1 MGAVGGRVSWRNKK
15 LYKIALLCCV
25 YTEKESWL
33 HADDNENAV
42 EMISIFHPQLEE
54 EAALS
59 QTHGN
64 KFERESSFDGDKQKS
79 LHSSSCN
86 GERLKIYRILME

>member
-1 MGAVGGRVSWRNKK
+1 M
-15 LYKIALLCCV
+15 

-42 EMISIFHPQLEE
+42 EMISIFQRQLVE

-59 QTHGN
+59 RTHGN
-64 KFERESSFDGDKQKS
+64 KYERESSFDDDKQKS
-79 LHSSSCN
+79 LHSSPRN